1 MLEYNFS
8 HFAVSPCGGQT
19 RENDK
24 KEALRSSRVSGH
36 WKSTLIKTHRHG
48 ERESSAAAAYELL
61 SNTVITARADCGNR
75 SVLTFRAHDF
85 KHTHDKRIKEKAL

>member
-1 MLEYNFS
+1 MPEYNFS

-24 KEALRSSRVSGH
+24 KEAPRSSRLSGH

-48 ERESSAAAAYELL
+48 ERESSAAAAPPMNYWGNMP
-61 SNTVITARADCGNR
+61 SFARRMA
-75 SVLTFRAHDF
+75 
-85 KHTHDKRIKEKAL
+85 